1 MFASAPILVMKRKM
15 LNRVV
20 VCLFLFPMTL
30 VFAWGLYASLQPPPD
45 KASATLDAVLGLL
58 CGVTFLAV
66 LVHESGRLIRL
77 YPEGIE
83 QIRRGRTTELRWED
97 VTEVWFQAMKV
108 QVGGVIGYA
117 IGKAMDRRR
126 KGLPLDEKTTNMA
139 IRILGRGGEKILV
152 TSSDKDVLKGF
163 ETIVAH
169 VAPRLLAEAKRRVEQ
184 GDTVTFDRISVSQR
198 GIALGR
204 KDPVAFHEIET
215 MAISAGKLRLKKKGA
230 WLDTI
235 SVPVRKVPNLF
246 VLTELYAQLAAGPV
260 DRTALQMGQN
270 LAGRMIAAG

>member
-1 MFASAPILVMKRKM
+1 MFASAPLLVLKRKL
-15 LNRVV
+15 LNRAV
-20 VCLFLFPMTL
+20 VCLFLLPMTL

-45 KASATLDAVLGLL
+45 EFSAKLDAVLGLL

-66 LVHESGRLIRL
+66 MINESGRLTSL

-83 QIRRGRTTELRWED
+83 QLKRSRTTELRWED

-108 QVGGVIGYA
+108 QAGGVIGYA
-117 IGKAMDRRR
+117 IGKALDRRR
-126 KGLPLDEKTTNMA
+126 KGLPLDESTTNMS
-139 IRILGRGGEKILV
+139 IRVLGRGGEKILI

-169 VAPRLLAEAKRRVEQ
+169 VAPRLFEEAKRRVEQ
-184 GDTVTFDRISVSQR
+184 GDTVTFDKLSISLR
-198 GIALGR
+198 GIAQGR

-230 WLDTI
+230 WLDAI
-235 SVPVRKVPNLF
+235 SVPVGKIPNLF

-260 DRTALQMGQN
+260 DRASLQMGQN
-270 LAGRMIAAG
+270 LAGRMIVAG